1 MIGQLR
7 GQLIAKK
14 PNQVLLDV
22 HGVGYEIH
30 IPLTSFYELP
40 PEGSEVLLRIHTHV
54 REDCLLLYGFIS
66 PKERDLFL
74 RLISISGIGP
84 KLAISI
90 LSGGRV
96 EELAQAIA
104 QGNLA
109 RLTSIPGVGRKTA
122 ERVVLELKGHMGPF
136 VAPEAPE
143 GKDAGRITD
152 RLEEDILSALVN
164 LGYPRAGAEKALAS
178 VQRAGGFER
187 SFEEVLRRTLRQLA
201 G

>member
-7 GQLIAKK
+7 GLLLAKK

-22 HGVGYEIH
+22 QGVGYEVH

-40 PEGSEVLLRIHTHV
+40 AEGNEVLLRIHTHV
-54 REDCLLLYGFIS
+54 REDALLLFGFIS
-66 PKERDLFL
+66 QKEKDLFL
-74 RLISISGIGP
+74 KLISISGIGP

-96 EELAQAIA
+96 DELALAVA
-104 QGNLA
+104 NGNLA
-109 RLTSIPGVGRKTA
+109 RLTTIPGVGRKTA
-122 ERVVLELKGHMGPF
+122 ERVILELKGQIAPFLASGEVESRQAGP
-136 VAPEAPE
+136 A
-143 GKDAGRITD
+143 RD

-164 LGYPRAGAEKALAS
+164 LGYPKSGAEKALAAVTS
-178 VQRAGGFER
+178 GPECER
-187 SFEEVLRRTLRQLA
+187 TFEELLRRTLRQLA

>member
-22 HGVGYEIH
+22 QGVGYEVH

-40 PEGSEVLLRIHTHV
+40 GEGNEVLLRIHTHV
-54 REDCLLLYGFIS
+54 REDAFLLFGFVTQNE
-66 PKERDLFL
+66 KELFL
-74 RLISISGIGP
+74 KLISISGIGP

-96 EELAQAIA
+96 EELAQAIL
-104 QGNLA
+104 QGNLT

-122 ERVVLELKGHMGPF
+122 ERVVLELKAQMGPF
-136 VAPEAPE
+136 AAPDAA
-143 GKDAGRITD
+143 KSMDAGRMKNQ
-152 RLEEDILSALVN
+152 LEEDILSALVN
-164 LGYPRAGAEKALAS
+164 LGYPRAGAEKALVS
-178 VQRAGGFER
+178 VQRAGGCEQ
-187 SFEEVLRRTLRQLA
+187 SFEELLRRTLRQLA

>member
-7 GQLIAKK
+7 GRLIAKK
-14 PNQVLLDV
+14 PNQVLLDIQ
-22 HGVGYEIH
+22 GVGYEVH

-40 PEGSEVLLRIHTHV
+40 GEGNEILLRIHTHV
-54 REDCLLLYGFIS
+54 REDAFLLFGFVTQ
-66 PKERDLFL
+66 KEKDLFL
-74 RLISISGIGP
+74 KLISIGGIGP

-96 EELAQAIA
+96 EELAQAIL

-122 ERVVLELKGHMGPF
+122 ERVVLELKGQMGPF
-136 VAPEAPE
+136 ASPDAAEAIA
-143 GKDAGRITD
+143 AGQVRNQ
-152 RLEEDILSALVN
+152 LEEDILSALVN
-164 LGYPRAGAEKALAS
+164 LGYPRAGAEKALVS
-178 VQRAGGFER
+178 VRRAGECEQT
-187 SFEEVLRRTLRQLA
+187 FEELLRRTLRQLA